1 MYTFANQEGYTMSVE
16 EISDIWAKDA
26 KIDDTNLAASAKQI
40 PELHNKYY
48 TMYYKEALRVKKLK
62 YDYKELELAK
72 REWLDGSMAEED
84 LKDLGWKPNPKKII
98 RADMDR
104 CIQGDKDIIR
114 LSLRIDYHSANANY
128 LEDIIK
134 TIHSRNFII
143 KSMIDVLKFQHGEY

>member
-1 MYTFANQEGYTMSVE
+1 MSTDD
-16 EISDIWAKDA
+16 ISVLWSKDA
-26 KIDDTNLAASAKQI
+26 KIDEANLVGESKKI

-48 TMYYKEALRVKKLK
+48 TMYYKEALRVKKLR

-84 LKDLGWKPNPKKII
+84 LKERGWKTSQRKIL
-98 RADMDR
+98 RAD
-104 CIQGDKDIIR
+104 IDKYLQADPDIIR
-114 LSLRIDYHSANANY
+114 LSLKIDYHSANADF

-134 TIHSRNFII
+134 TIHSRNFVI

>member
-1 MYTFANQEGYTMSVE
+1 MSTDDIS
-16 EISDIWAKDA
+16 EIWSKDA
-26 KIDDTNLAASAKQI
+26 KIDEANLVAESKKI

-48 TMYYKEALRVKKLK
+48 TMYYKEALRVKKLR

-84 LKDLGWKPNPKKII
+84 LKERGWKTSQRKILRTDI
-98 RADMDR
+98 DKYLQADP
-104 CIQGDKDIIR
+104 DIIR
-114 LSLRIDYHSANANY
+114 LSLKIDYHTANADF

-143 KSMIDVLKFQHGEY
+143 KSMIDVLKFQPGEY

>member
-1 MYTFANQEGYTMSVE
+1 MSTDD
-16 EISDIWAKDA
+16 ISAMWSVDS
-26 KIDDTNLAASAKQI
+26 KIDETNLVAESKKI

-48 TMYYKEALRVKKLK
+48 TMYYKEALRVKKLR

-84 LKDLGWKPNPKKII
+84 LKERGWKPSQRKVLRTDIDKYLQ
-98 RADMDR
+98 ADA
-104 CIQGDKDIIR
+104 DIIR
-114 LSLRIDYHSANANY
+114 LSLKIDYHSANADF

-134 TIHSRNFII
+134 TLHSRNFII

>member
-1 MYTFANQEGYTMSVE
+1 MSTDDIS
-16 EISDIWAKDA
+16 EIWSKDA
-26 KIDDTNLAASAKQI
+26 KIDEANLVAESKKI

-48 TMYYKEALRVKKLK
+48 TIYYKEALRVKKLR

-84 LKDLGWKPNPKKII
+84 LKERGWKTSQRKILRTDI
-98 RADMDR
+98 DKYLQADP
-104 CIQGDKDIIR
+104 DIIR
-114 LSLRIDYHSANANY
+114 LSLKIDYHTANADF